1 MVQSCLWRQDSG
13 SAALLADLLHVQVE
27 HVAREAGDDLPV
39 LSVVL
44 PCRVEVSAAGD
55 PQPLQPSADS
65 ADAVVVAAAGEF
77 QGDAASRPLAV
88 PSPGVDELEDLGRQP
103 RRTPGRSTGAVLKSF
118 DAVVAVAVD
127 PLRECGAGDACFGG
141 DVGDGTAIGFDT
153 FDQAE
158 PSGRGQRRI
167 TVGHGTGLFQQMD
180 GFSTTHR
187 AGQGP
192 VPSSPI
198 RDYNVMTRNTAGGS
212 TTKRSSDSKR
222 SGEHGS
228 TYAATQAPA

>member
-1 MVQSCLWRQDSG
+1 M
-13 SAALLADLLHVQVE
+13 
-27 HVAREAGDDLPV
+27 
-39 LSVVL
+39 
-44 PCRVEVSAAGD
+44 
-55 PQPLQPSADS
+55 
-65 ADAVVVAAAGEF
+65 
-77 QGDAASRPLAV
+77 
-88 PSPGVDELEDLGRQP
+88 
-103 RRTPGRSTGAVLKSF
+103 
-118 DAVVAVAVD
+118 D

-198 RDYNVMTRNTAGGS
+198 RDYNVMTRNT
-212 TTKRSSDSKR
+212 
-222 SGEHGS
+222 
-228 TYAATQAPA
+228 